1 MRIAVV
7 FSFFILVGAGP
18 AGASTPTQLE
28 SIKIFAG
35 SEGELLQSSNPKKI
49 SKEKIK
55 DKQYTDV
62 TRALKQT
69 SGVYIREEEG
79 QGLRPNIGLRGT
91 NPDRSKKIVLLQD
104 GILIGP
110 APYSAPAAY
119 YSPSMNQIEG
129 IEVYKGFSAVLYGPN
144 SIGGAINFSS
154 PAFSKNKASLGTT
167 FGSFGT
173 SNLKA
178 TVASSSS
185 TLQAH
190 LLGGRLSSQGFK
202 ELDGGGDTGFVRN
215 DVLAQAK
222 WTLPF
227 EEKNQSLLLRL
238 GYADEDSKETYLGL
252 STEDFF
258 VKSNRRYVSSS
269 KDEMQ
274 WDHGKIQLEH
284 SWEKES
290 SALRTTFY
298 RHQFERTWYRLD
310 RFRGAT
316 APTLQRIL
324 KDPYGSNL
332 PFYQILKGERDS
344 STLGGT
350 NGQLE
355 IARNNR
361 RYVSQGV
368 QSKWLQAY
376 EISSAVER
384 PTLTG
389 DLELFL
395 RLHNDWIQRNHTLDA
410 FEMDA
415 GKMVL
420 RESAIPET
428 KNKDSALAGT
438 IAIQNNLQ
446 WGKFSHTLNARAEN
460 VAFENANELTN
471 QSRKREDRIFVPGTG
486 VSYLIHP
493 NFSLRTSFNKAVT
506 VAGLDATGG
515 EKREE
520 SNNYEIGLKYANSNW
535 YQAADFTVFRNDYQ
549 NLTGTCTT
557 STGCASNQLDLQF
570 NGGKARIDGLEAQLA
585 QGISMGSVW
594 IPLQLNATWMSARF
608 RNSFASAS
616 PEWGV
621 GQIQVGDPLPYV
633 PFFQYTFSVGTEWK
647 KWKQEFTFLYQTKMR
662 DQSVATG
669 RAEVPAF
676 GVVDWSSKFSV
687 SSQFEI
693 FAKADNLLGKNYI
706 SSLRPFGARP
716 GKPRAFQIGLT
727 YTL

>member
-1 MRIAVV
+1 MRLW
-7 FSFFILVGAGP
+7 FFLSFFAFCISSAW
-18 AGASTPTQLE
+18 ANTPTQLE
-28 SIKIFAG
+28 SIKVFAG

-49 SKEKIK
+49 SKEKIQ
-55 DKQYTDV
+55 DKQFTDV

-69 SGVYIREEEG
+69 SGVYVREEEG

-154 PAFSKNKASLGTT
+154 PSFSKKTASLGSS

-178 TVASSSS
+178 TVGSSSS
-185 TLQAH
+185 DLQTH
-190 LLGGRLSSQGFK
+190 LLGGRLASNGFK

-227 EEKNQSLLLRL
+227 AEKNQSLLLRL

-252 STEDFF
+252 SVEDFF
-258 VKSNRRYVSSS
+258 AKSNRRYVSSS

-284 SWEKES
+284 SWEKNS
-290 SALRTTFY
+290 SALKTTLY

-310 RFRGAT
+310 RFRTAT

-350 NGQLE
+350 NGQLQ

-361 RYVSQGV
+361 RYLSQGI
-368 QSKWLQAY
+368 QTKWLQGY
-376 EISSAVER
+376 EFSEDNAEK
-384 PTLTG
+384 PFLG
-389 DLELFL
+389 DFEFFV
-395 RLHNDWIQRNHTLDA
+395 RLHNDWIERNHTLDA
-410 FEMDA
+410 YDMDA
-415 GKMVL
+415 GKMLL
-420 RESAIPET
+420 RESSIPET
-428 KNKDSALAGT
+428 KNRDSALAGT
-438 IAIQNNLQ
+438 VAIQNNLQ
-446 WGKFSHTLNARAEN
+446 WGKFSHTINARAEN
-460 VAFENANELTN
+460 VAFENTNQLTN
-471 QSRKREDRIFVPGTG
+471 QGRKREDRVFVPGTG
-486 VSYLIHP
+486 VSYLLHP
-493 NFSLRTSFNKAVT
+493 NVSVRTSFNKAVT
-506 VAGLDATGG
+506 VAGLDAAGG

-520 SNNYEIGLKYANSNW
+520 SNNYEMGFKYANSNW
-535 YQAADFTVFRNDYQ
+535 YQAADLTFFRNDYQ

-570 NGGKARIDGLEAQLA
+570 NGGQARIDGLEAQLA
-585 QGISMGSVW
+585 QGISVGKVW
-594 IPLQLNATWMSARF
+594 IPIQFNATWMSARF
-608 RNSFASAS
+608 RNSFASSS

-621 GQIQVGDPLPYV
+621 GQVLTGDPLPYV
-633 PFFQYTFSVGTEWK
+633 PFFQYTLSIGTEWK

-662 DQSVATG
+662 DQSVAAG

-676 GVVDWSSKFSV
+676 GIVDWSSKFSV
-687 SSQFEI
+687 SSQFEL

-716 GKPRAFQIGLT
+716 GKPRAFQVGLS